1 MKKDKKRSFEWLR
14 WTAVVVLLFVLVFL
28 IFNQQIKSYLVGSYK
43 PEITRQTVQSNQKK
57 KATYDFQSVKDLNL
71 QTAAKARANKQS
83 INTIGAITVPA
94 INMTIPIANGVDNT
108 TLALAAGT
116 LRPDMKMGEG
126 NYALAGHNM
135 AHGSKILFSPLY
147 YHAKVGQMIYIT
159 NMDRVYE
166 YKIYQRE
173 FIAATRV
180 DVVDNTPEKIITLIT
195 CDATGANRL
204 MIRGKFVKSEPFT
217 KAPQNVQKNF
227 SEKYTTGR

>member
-14 WTAVVVLLFVLVFL
+14 WTAVVVLLFVSVVL

-71 QTAAKARANKQS
+71 QTATKARANKQS

-116 LRPDMKMGEG
+116 LRPDMKMGE
-126 NYALAGHNM
+126 LCV
-135 AHGSKILFSPLY
+135 SWS
-147 YHAKVGQMIYIT
+147 
-159 NMDRVYE
+159 
-166 YKIYQRE
+166 
-173 FIAATRV
+173 
-180 DVVDNTPEKIITLIT
+180 
-195 CDATGANRL
+195 
-204 MIRGKFVKSEPFT
+204 
-217 KAPQNVQKNF
+217 
-227 SEKYTTGR
+227 

>member
-1 MKKDKKRSFEWLR
+1 MKKGKKRSFEWLR
-14 WTAVVVLLFVLVFL
+14 WTAVVVLLLVSIVL
-28 IFNQQIKSYLVGSYK
+28 IFNQQIKYYLVGSYK
-43 PEITRQTVQSNQKK
+43 PEITRQTVQNNQKK
-57 KATYDFQSVKDLNL
+57 KATYDFQSVEDLNL

-83 INTIGAITVPA
+83 

-180 DVVDNTPEKIITLIT
+180 DVVNNTPEKIITLIT

-217 KAPQNVQKNF
+217 QAPQNVQKNF